1 MFKNSGGKRF
11 TVSIT
16 TDMFNYSFKPEMEK
30 KLRLFAEYGFEYIH
44 WCDDWNN
51 DIIYTQR
58 DIQRYSQLIRSAGLK
73 CLDVHGAAT
82 TTIRIDAGEE
92 NLLNQYVRLLENR
105 IKFCSVVGGDA
116 LVIHPPSS
124 EYRRDLLS
132 QRLKRSLYVFE
143 WVRPLCEDLG
153 IVLAIE
159 NCYPTDEEVLKFYFE
174 RYPPEFIG
182 FCFDSGHAHVNKN
195 FDQLLKLV
203 ERLKVLHLHDNKG
216 ERDDHQPPFWGT
228 IDWRRVI
235 RWIKDNRYKK
245 PINFEITHNP
255 QFFSGNMHEYL
266 KYSVDA
272 IKRLINLI

>member
-1 MFKNSGGKRF
+1 
-11 TVSIT
+11 
-16 TDMFNYSFKPEMEK
+16 MEK

-51 DIIYTQR
+51 DVIYTQR

-73 CLDVHGAAT
+73 CLDIHGAAT
-82 TTIRIDAGEE
+82 TIIRIDTGEE

-105 IKFCSVVGGDA
+105 IKFCNVVGGDA
-116 LVIHPPSS
+116 VVIHPPSS

-143 WVRPLCEDLG
+143 RVRPLCEDLG

-195 FDQLLKLV
+195 FDQLLKFV

-228 IDWRRVI
+228 IDWKRVI

-255 QFFSGNMHEYL
+255 QYFSGNMHEYL

>member
-1 MFKNSGGKRF
+1 
-11 TVSIT
+11 
-16 TDMFNYSFKPEMEK
+16 MEK

-51 DIIYTQR
+51 DVIYTQR
-58 DIQRYSQLIRSAGLK
+58 DIQRYSQLLRSAGLQ

-82 TTIRIDAGEE
+82 TTIRIDTGEE

-105 IKFCSVVGGDA
+105 IKFCSFVGGDA
-116 LVIHPPSS
+116 VVIHPLSS
-124 EYRRDLLS
+124 EYRRGLLS

-143 WVRPLCEDLG
+143 RVRPLCEDLG

-159 NCYPTDEEVLKFYFE
+159 NCYPTDGEALKFYFE
-174 RYPPEFIG
+174 KYPPEFIG

-195 FDQLLKLV
+195 FDRLLKFV